1 MDKINILKKN
11 AISYLSK
18 YDSTKKN
25 LGQILRRKIIKM
37 KKLEKK
43 EKFDL
48 HQLIPKILKELEDKN
63 LINDKNFAENKI
75 KNLFLQG
82 KSEYY
87 ILNILLKKGVEKS
100 LIKDTLINFENDNP
114 NWKTESAE
122 LFAKRKKLGK
132 FGDFKN
138 KAKDLAKMA
147 RAGFSFDISSK
158 TLGY

>member
-1 MDKINILKKN
+1 MNNINILKKS

-25 LGQILRRKIIKM
+25 LGRILRNKIIKM
-37 KKLEKK
+37 KDLEKI
-43 EKFDL
+43 EKFNL
-48 HQLIPKILKELEDKN
+48 HQLIPKILIELEDKN
-63 LINDKNFAENKI
+63 LINDKNFAQNKI

-87 ILNILLKKGVEKS
+87 ISNILLKKGVAKD
-100 LIKDTLINFENDNP
+100 LIKETLINFENDNP
-114 NWKTESAE
+114 DWKIKSAE

-138 KAKDLAKMA
+138 KEKDLAKMA
-147 RAGFSFDISSK
+147 RAGFNFDISFK

>member
-25 LGQILRRKIIKM
+25 LEKFLRNKVIKM
-37 KKLEKK
+37 KDLEKK

-48 HQLIPKILKELEDKN
+48 HQLIPKILNELEDKN
-63 LINDKNFAENKI
+63 LINDRNFSENKI
-75 KNLFLQG
+75 RNLFLQG

-87 ILNILLKKGVEKS
+87 ISNILLKKGVEKS
-100 LIKDTLINFENDNP
+100 LIKDTLIDFENDNP
-114 NWKTESAE
+114 EWKTKSAE
-122 LFAKRKKLGK
+122 IFAKRKKLGK

-138 KAKDLAKMA
+138 KEKDLAKMA
-147 RAGFSFDISSK
+147 RAGFNFDISFK